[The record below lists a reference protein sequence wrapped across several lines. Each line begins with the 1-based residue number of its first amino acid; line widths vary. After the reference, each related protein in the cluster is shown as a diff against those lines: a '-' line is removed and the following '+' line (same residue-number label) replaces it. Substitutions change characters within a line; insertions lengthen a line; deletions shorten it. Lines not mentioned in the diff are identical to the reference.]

1 MRFYQT
7 DPVSRDAQ
15 PRRACRYN
23 ERQRGSARTPHAEGG
38 AIAASRPIVLRQGYR
53 YRGKTGMLNWAL
65 HRITGLGIVLFVGL
79 HVIAAFGLQQFG
91 NDLATAVTAF
101 YESWPFQIFV
111 YFCVLFHAFN
121 GTRVALVDLL
131 PALLRYQ
138 RELYWLQWIIFLPAY
153 LLPVFFLVQTGLGGG

>member
-1 MRFYQT
+1 M
-7 DPVSRDAQ
+7 
-15 PRRACRYN
+15 
-23 ERQRGSARTPHAEGG
+23 
-38 AIAASRPIVLRQGYR
+38 AAGRPIVLRTG

-65 HRITGLGIVLFVGL
+65 HRITGLGIVLFVGM

-101 YESWPFQIFV
+101 YESWGFQIFV

-121 GTRVALVDLL
+121 GTRLALVDLF
-131 PALLRYQ
+131 PTLLRYQ

-153 LLPVFFLVQTGLGGG
+153 LLPVFFLLQTGLAAG